1 MLTNIVEKC
10 PEKLWVTVDENKS
23 IWKRILHVLES
34 IDFWLNDFSEYHF
47 KKLFFNFSAEMDIC
61 NKSVFTKN
69 DVLQYQDLINDKI
82 ENYFNIMNDELL
94 IKTSS
99 NHSSVTYLDIILSQ
113 IRHIQINIGYC
124 NEKFNSKGIES
135 PEWLGYN
142 EENV

>member
-1 MLTNIVEKC
+1 M
-10 PEKLWVTVDENKS
+10 
-23 IWKRILHVLES
+23 ES
-34 IDFWLNDFSEYHF
+34 IDFWLDDFSEYHF
-47 KKLFFNFSAEMDIC
+47 KNLFVNFTAEMDIC

-124 NEKFNSKGIES
+124 NEKFNSKGIKS